1 MNNRTGEGPV
11 VSFPEFLEEL
21 RQELRFQQN
30 GGTSYRKQTAQLSLQ
45 VAQKAGC
52 IDPFFNRESAKRTV
66 SQLLPDLD
74 LFRIED
80 VAKMLNVIAREL
92 HMNATLSDEV
102 RDYIHQKRQH
112 RKPFLN
118 KAK

>member
-45 VAQKAGC
+45 VAEKAGC